1 MASWGMLAL
10 MESPPLLF
18 YAYADPDERFAEA
31 LEKHLSS
38 MEREGL
44 IRSWS
49 ARMIKAGEN
58 RGEEIGRKLNEA
70 GYILFL
76 VSADFF
82 ADCTELIQLALQHHQ
97 AKRAKIIPVLV
108 RAVDWKRSPFGALE
122 PCPRNGKS
130 VKSWSD
136 QDAAWLNVVESI
148 RGLLDKDRAAGPSRP
163 PETPP
168 PRRPAAAYDRND
180 LLDALCKLLP
190 GQFEQ
195 VLFRLNIQPAQ
206 LSTDAPRAKCAVE
219 IIRLLE
225 QEDDSQ
231 GLVRLASIIK
241 KVAPALSL
249 G

>member
-1 MASWGMLAL
+1 MLTP

-18 YAYADPDERFAEA
+18 YAYADPDERFAEE

-38 MEREGL
+38 MEHEGL
-44 IRSWS
+44 IRSWN
-49 ARMIKAGEN
+49 ARMIKAGED
-58 RGEEIGRKLNEA
+58 RGKEIGRKLNEA

-76 VSADFF
+76 VSADFL
-82 ADCTELIQLALQHHQ
+82 ADCTELIQLALQHHK

-130 VKSWSD
+130 VKSWAD
-136 QDAAWLNVVESI
+136 QDEAWLDVVESI
-148 RGLLDKDRAAGPSRP
+148 RGLLDKDGAAGPSPP
-163 PETPP
+163 PEPPP
-168 PRRPAAAYDRND
+168 PRRPAAAAYDRNE

-190 GQFEQ
+190 AQFEQ

-225 QEDDSQ
+225 QEDGAQ

>member
-1 MASWGMLAL
+1 MIAR

-18 YAYADPDERFAEA
+18 YAYADPDERFAKE

-38 MEREGL
+38 MEQEGL
-44 IRSWS
+44 IRSWN
-49 ARMIKAGEN
+49 ARMIKAGEH
-58 RGEEIGRKLNEA
+58 RDEVIGQKLNEA

-82 ADCTELIQLALQHHQ
+82 ADCADLIQLALQYHK

-136 QDAAWLNVVESI
+136 PDEAWVDVVESI
-148 RGLLDKDRAAGPSRP
+148 RGLLGKDSAAGPSRP
-163 PETPP
+163 SEPP
-168 PRRPAAAYDRND
+168 QPRPPAAAACDRNE

-190 GQFEQ
+190 AQFEQ

-225 QEDDSQ
+225 QEDGSQ
-231 GLVRLASIIK
+231 GLERLASIIK